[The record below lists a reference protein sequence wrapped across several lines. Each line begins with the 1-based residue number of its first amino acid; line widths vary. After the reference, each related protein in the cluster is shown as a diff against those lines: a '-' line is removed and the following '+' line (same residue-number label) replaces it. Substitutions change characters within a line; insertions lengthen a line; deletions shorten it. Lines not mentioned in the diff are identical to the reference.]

1 MLDDPSSSF
10 LMKNDSQ
17 AMERPNQL
25 GDMMK
30 LGLDDPIPIA
40 GGPSSKYRSSSVAA
54 QSVSPNRGL
63 TPASK
68 K

>member
-1 MLDDPSSSF
+1 MLDDFSCFP
-10 LMKNDSQ
+10 MKSDSQ
-17 AMERPNQL
+17 AVERPNQL

-30 LGLDDPIPIA
+30 LRLDDPVPIA

-54 QSVSPNRGL
+54 QSVSPNRGP
-63 TPASK
+63 TPDSK